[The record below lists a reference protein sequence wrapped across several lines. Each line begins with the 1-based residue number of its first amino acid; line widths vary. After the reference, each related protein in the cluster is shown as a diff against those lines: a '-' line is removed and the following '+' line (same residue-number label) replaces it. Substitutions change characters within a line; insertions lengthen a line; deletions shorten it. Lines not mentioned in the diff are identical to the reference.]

1 PNHYLSEWDDW
12 EKQGLP
18 EEQRTEAVR
27 RLRACLTSKG
37 HKLDLRALALSSL
50 PVLPACIKKLDVSC
64 NKLTILT
71 DLPENIKELIARDN
85 FLTHI
90 SALPHYL
97 ITLDVSENQLEN
109 LPLLPDTIKSLS
121 AEYNRLS
128 TLPSLPLNLKKLEVR
143 NNELQTLPSLPSNLK
158 ILKVAHNH
166 LTELPPLPRRLQLLF
181 AYSNRLSNLP
191 NIQENIIMRRFFYF
205 ENNQI
210 TTIPTNLFRLDPH
223 ITIEIANNP
232 LSDQTLLFLIQ
243 QTSVPNFNGPQFRI
257 SLSDQNRLF
266 LRQMLPQNLH
276 SRHIR
281 VITEGGQNFQ
291 IPPLPET
298 VAAWFPEADR
308 REVSTQW
315 TSFSTEENS
324 RA

>member
-1 PNHYLSEWDDW
+1 MSSGINPLHCEYVKHQKKMNQIYEKSKYTYQGRKHDITLIPLWRIFWNTLLIRRDTLNTIYSQSNSISICEKLICFRNISSCLFPHISTITSPNHYLSEWDDW

-128 TLPSLPLNLKKLEVR
+128 TLPSLPLNLKNLRLGTTNCKLFH
-143 NNELQTLPSLPSNLK
+143 LCLL
-158 ILKVAHNH
+158 ILRY
-166 LTELPPLPRRLQLLF
+166 LRL
-181 AYSNRLSNLP
+181 R
-191 NIQENIIMRRFFYF
+191 
-205 ENNQI
+205 
-210 TTIPTNLFRLDPH
+210 TTILLNCPLYLGDCNFFLH
-223 ITIEIANNP
+223 IAI
-232 LSDQTLLFLIQ
+232 D
-243 QTSVPNFNGPQFRI
+243 
-257 SLSDQNRLF
+257 
-266 LRQMLPQNLH
+266 
-276 SRHIR
+276 
-281 VITEGGQNFQ
+281 
-291 IPPLPET
+291 
-298 VAAWFPEADR
+298 
-308 REVSTQW
+308 
-315 TSFSTEENS
+315 
-324 RA
+324 

>member
-1 PNHYLSEWDDW
+1 FPHISTITSPNHYLSEWDDW

-281 VITEGGQNFQ
+281 VITE
-291 IPPLPET
+291 
-298 VAAWFPEADR
+298 
-308 REVSTQW
+308 
-315 TSFSTEENS
+315 
-324 RA
+324 